1 MGKQVAVNTTMHIH
15 IELYEEASGEFTPVI
30 RGERSALIKKE
41 YHPIGKSFLFPKKW
55 GVKEGARILLEHLIE
70 DDKRII
76 SSATNRLERLEKSL
90 EGVHLWSD

>member
-15 IELYEEASGEFTPVI
+15 IELHEGESGEFTPVI
-30 RGERSALIKKE
+30 RSERSALIKGE
-41 YHPIGKSFLFPKKW
+41 YYPIGKSFLFPKKW

-76 SSATNRLERLEKSL
+76 SSATHRLERLEKSL
-90 EGVHLWSD
+90 EKIHKWSD

>member
-1 MGKQVAVNTTMHIH
+1 MGKQIAVNTTMHIH
-15 IELYEEASGEFTPVI
+15 IELYENPSGEFTPVI

-55 GVKEGARILLEHLIE
+55 GVKKGARILLEHLIE

-76 SSATNRLERLEKSL
+76 SSAANRLERMENTLSKVL
-90 EGVHLWSD
+90 QWSD

>member
-1 MGKQVAVNTTMHIH
+1 MGKQIAVNTTMHIH
-15 IELYEEASGEFTPVI
+15 IELYENPSGEFTPVI

-55 GVKEGARILLEHLIE
+55 GVKQGARILLEHLIE

-76 SSATNRLERLEKSL
+76 SSAANRLERMENTLSKVL
-90 EGVHLWSD
+90 QWSD

>member
-1 MGKQVAVNTTMHIH
+1 MGKQVAVNTTMHTH
-15 IELYEEASGEFTPVI
+15 IELYEESTGEFTPVI
-30 RGERSALIKKE
+30 RGERSALIKGE

-76 SSATNRLERLEKSL
+76 ASATHRLERLEKAL
-90 EGVHLWSD
+90 DKITQWSD